1 MSKSGSVSHAT
12 TSSEIAESAV
22 PAGPCR
28 IPVSVVLVSY
38 GSGVTVSSVSFGHA
52 ATSPELEMT
61 VSRRYGSMILPSS
74 ESLTGWIGPQNQ
86 GDRQS
91 FDF

>member
-1 MSKSGSVSHAT
+1 MSKSGSASHAT

-22 PAGPCR
+22 PAGSCR
-28 IPVSVVLVSY
+28 TPVSVARVSY
-38 GSGVTVSSVSFGHA
+38 GLGVTVSSVSLGHA
-52 ATSPELEMT
+52 ATSPELERK
-61 VSRRYGSMILPSS
+61 VNRHDDSMILPSS

>member
-22 PAGPCR
+22 PFGSCR

-38 GSGVTVSSVSFGHA
+38 GLGVTVSSVSLGHA
-52 ATSPELEMT
+52 AVNPELEEA
-61 VSRRYGSMILPSS
+61 VNRRYDSMILRSS
-74 ESLTGWIGPQNQ
+74 ESLTGWIEP
-86 GDRQS
+86 
-91 FDF
+91 